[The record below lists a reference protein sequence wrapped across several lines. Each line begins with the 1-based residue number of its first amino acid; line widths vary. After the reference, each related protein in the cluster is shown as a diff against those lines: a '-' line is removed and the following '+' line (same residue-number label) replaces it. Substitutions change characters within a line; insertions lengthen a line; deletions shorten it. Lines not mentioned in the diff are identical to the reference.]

1 MDEEQK
7 HPGLEAEPTSVGARG
22 HGPRKDA
29 LKGDLAPDSQ
39 VVQVHL
45 GEDAPFF
52 FLNCLR
58 AFC

>member
-52 FLNCLR
+52 F
-58 AFC
+58 